1 MNRRGPDA
9 AAPDSRDSS
18 RVCFATAT
26 TESFVPGALT
36 AVGSF
41 LQQHPCFEGDVVVIH
56 DGLPRESQAYLEAL
70 SDRVHAP
77 VCDALQER
85 RFRGTRPQA
94 RSGRGGPGVCA
105 PPPRPL
111 GALGVLEGHVPGRYR
126 HAQLPVDRRR
136 SPTIGVWIRRRLQGR
151 AGATPPPLSR
161 QRLGRMYCPRH
172 RIRRSTEDMSI
183 SKTSARY
190 SPELRVRAERST
202 DSPAGD

>member
-9 AAPDSRDSS
+9 AGPDSRDSS

-77 VCDALQER
+77 VCDALRER

-126 HAQLPVDRRR
+126 HAQLPADRRR
-136 SPTIGVWIRRRLQGR
+136 SPTIRGVDQAPAPRW

-161 QRLGRMYCPRH
+161 ERLGRMYCPRQ
-172 RIRRSTEDMSI
+172 RIRRSTEDMSV
-183 SKTSARY
+183 SKTPARY
-190 SPELRVRAERST
+190 SSELRVRAERST
-202 DSPAGD
+202 DIPAGV